1 MGRYQCC
8 RTTSFFH
15 HLHRYPRH
23 LRRQMDAYSTSRRT
37 CAYSSYLIVH
47 TVPALIFISPYY
59 SPFSAALLQTSGTG
73 PTSSKTPPRLLESL
87 LRRLPVHDIPNSAK
101 VLRLAILVLQVVR
114 VLPRINAQNGTELTH
129 HGVLVR
135 ICLDL
140 DRTSVGILYQPC
152 PTRTLNPRQ
161 SSVELGFELVQ

>member
-1 MGRYQCC
+1 MRRYQCC

-15 HLHRYPRH
+15 HLHRYPH

-37 CAYSSYLIVH
+37 CTYSSYLIVH
-47 TVPALIFISPYY
+47 TVPALILTSPYY
-59 SPFSAALLQTSGTG
+59 SPSSGALLQTSSTES
-73 PTSSKTPPRLLESL
+73 TSSKTPPRLLESL

-101 VLRLAILVLQVVR
+101 VLGLAVLVLQVVR

-140 DRTSVGILYQPC
+140 DRTSVGILYQPR
-152 PTRTLNPRQ
+152 PARTLNPRQ
-161 SSVELGFELVQ
+161 SSVELGLELVQ